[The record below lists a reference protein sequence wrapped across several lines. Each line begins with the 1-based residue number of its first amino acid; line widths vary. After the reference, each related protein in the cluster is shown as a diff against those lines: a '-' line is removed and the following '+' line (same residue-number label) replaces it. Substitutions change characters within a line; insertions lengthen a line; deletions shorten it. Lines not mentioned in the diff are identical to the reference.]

1 MPKKISSPAGQLPVP
16 VELVERRIYLI
27 RGQKVM
33 LDSDLAELYQV
44 PTKRLNEAVRRNS
57 NRFPEDFMFQLTG
70 EEVDSLRS
78 QFATSNVGPQPDS
91 LRFQFETS
99 SGRGGR
105 RYLPYAFT
113 EHGVAMLS
121 SVLNSDRA
129 VQMNIIIIRAF
140 VRMRELLTTHK
151 DLAEKIEK
159 VERTLKQ
166 HGSILVAVVQDIQKL
181 KAPPPQPPRRRI
193 GFHVPEEK

>member
-1 MPKKISSPAGQLPVP
+1 MPKKISSPAGRLPVP

-44 PTKRLNEAVRRNS
+44 LTKNLNKAVTRNAG
-57 NRFPEDFMFQLTG
+57 RFPEDFMFQLT
-70 EEVDSLRS
+70 EEE
-78 QFATSNVGPQPDS
+78 AKS
-91 LRFQFETS
+91 LRFQIGTS
-99 SGRGGR
+99 NVGRGGR
-105 RYLPYAFT
+105 RTRPYAFT

-140 VRMRELLTTHK
+140 VRMRELLATHK
-151 DLAEKIEK
+151 DLAERVEK
-159 VERTLKQ
+159 LERTMKQ
-166 HGSILVAVVQDIQKL
+166 HGSILVTVVQDIQKL
-181 KAPPPQPPRRRI
+181 KAPPPQPRRRI
-193 GFHVPEEK
+193 GFHIPEER